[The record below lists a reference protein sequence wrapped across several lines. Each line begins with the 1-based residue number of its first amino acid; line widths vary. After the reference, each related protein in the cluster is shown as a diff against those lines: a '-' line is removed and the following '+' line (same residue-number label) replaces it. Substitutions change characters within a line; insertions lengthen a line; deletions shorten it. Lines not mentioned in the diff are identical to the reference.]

1 MSECYYSL
9 LSVISQLILVTSEE
23 LWSDDIVSE
32 REMTE

>member
-23 LWSDDIVSE
+23 CCGLMILCL
-32 REMTE
+32 REK